1 MYTREEAKAIVD
13 KVLSMTKADAAEVNL
28 TGGERSGTRWAN
40 SSITTNLVQYDRQ
53 LTVTVR
59 VGQKSA
65 SANTRDFS
73 DAGIQKMIDEALAD
87 AGKANDNPNLPALL
101 GPQEYIPVEGALP
114 SVIAYGPAERA
125 RMVKDSIDL
134 AEKMG
139 VLGAGFIPK
148 NDVATCTANSKGL
161 FAYYRSAD
169 TGFSLTCRTPDGTG
183 SGWAGTTGVKEAA
196 NMDAKALTS
205 IAANKA
211 LKSRKAKAIEPGR
224 YTVILEPRANA
235 RFLSLLLGIFNPNGG
250 GFGGGGGGGGFLPG
264 AGGPPGG
271 PPGGAPPD
279 APPGAGG
286 PPGGGGGGGGGGLF
300 AGGPGSPQSYMA
312 NKKVDDKLFS
322 DLFTLKSDVGNQI
335 LRQTTIGPN
344 NVAAKPVTWVEK
356 GILKAF
362 GPNQG
367 ANTNQTLVM
376 EGSNLSIEDMI
387 KQTRRG
393 LLITQFWYIRGVPSQ
408 EQPLLNTGMTR
419 DGLFLIENGE
429 IVGPVQNFRWN
440 MSPIVGYSNL
450 SLVGKPVPMETGE
463 AFGAANAALVPPV
476 RIEEFYMTSV
486 SPAV

>member
-13 KVLSMTKADAAEVNL
+13 RVLNMAKADAVEVNL

-73 DAGIQKMIDEALAD
+73 DAAIQKMIDEALAE
-87 AGKANDNPNLPALL
+87 AAKANDNPNLPALL
-101 GPQEYIPVEGALP
+101 GPQEYIPVDGALP

-169 TGFSLTCRTPDGTG
+169 TGFSLTCRMPDGTG
-183 SGWAGTTGVKEAA
+183 SGWAGTTGVKDAA

-250 GFGGGGGGGGFLPG
+250 GFGGGGGGGFLPP
-264 AGGPPGG
+264 AGG

-279 APPGAGG
+279 APPGAAGAA
-286 PPGGGGGGGGGGLF
+286 GGGGGGGGLF
-300 AGGPGSPQSYMA
+300 GAGPGSAQSYMT
-312 NKKVDDKLFS
+312 NKKVGDKLFS
-322 DLFTLKSDVGNQI
+322 ELFTLKSDVGNQV

-356 GILKAF
+356 GLLKAF

-367 ANTNQTLVM
+367 ANTNQTLSM
-376 EGSNLSIEDMI
+376 EGSDLSIEDMI

-393 LLITQFWYIRGVPSQ
+393 LLVTQFWYIRGVPSQ
-408 EQPLLNTGMTR
+408 EQHLLNTGMTR

-429 IVGPVQNFRWN
+429 IVSPVQNFRWN
-440 MSPIVGYSNL
+440 MSPIVGYANL

>member
-13 KVLSMTKADAAEVNL
+13 KVLNMAKADAVEVNL

-65 SANTRDFS
+65 SANTREFS
-73 DAGIQKMIDEALAD
+73 DAGIQKMIDEALAE
-87 AGKANDNPNLPALL
+87 AAKANDNPNLPALL

-169 TGFSLTCRTPDGTG
+169 TGFSLTCRMPDGTG
-183 SGWAGTTGVKEAA
+183 SGWAGTTGVKDAA

-250 GFGGGGGGGGFLPG
+250 GFGGGGGGAGGFLPP
-264 AGGPPGG
+264 AGG

-279 APPGAGG
+279 APPGAAGAA
-286 PPGGGGGGGGGGLF
+286 GGGGGGGGLF
-300 AGGPGSPQSYMA
+300 GAGPGSAQSYMT
-312 NKKVDDKLFS
+312 NKKVGDKLFS
-322 DLFTLKSDVGNQI
+322 ELFTLKSDVGNQV

-356 GILKAF
+356 GLLKAF

-367 ANTNQTLVM
+367 ANTNQTLSM

-393 LLITQFWYIRGVPSQ
+393 LLVTQFWYIRGVPSQ
-408 EQPLLNTGMTR
+408 EQHLLNTGMTR

-429 IVGPVQNFRWN
+429 IVSPVQNFRWN
-440 MSPIVGYSNL
+440 MSPIVGYANL